1 MRVFPPAWSPLALA
15 GLSRPPWG
23 SERGLGPQGVQPL
36 PMEGGSWDAT
46 LSHPWP
52 NEGSQKM
59 SIQDSRALCGG
70 AGGHWAAGGHWPELW
85 GPFSDPQLWRLGS
98 ATGSLS
104 FAGRCLGSAWGLLP
118 RWQRNVRV
126 AVYMGC
132 VGGGVRSWHR
142 ANTSDKQSS
151 GPVLEGS
158 AGNPGALWGW
168 GWRWVQVLPLSLPL
182 AETPKKRAL
191 LRREVLARNRP

>member
-1 MRVFPPAWSPLALA
+1 MGVWE
-15 GLSRPPWG
+15 GT
-23 SERGLGPQGVQPL
+23 GPQVGTGQ
-36 PMEGGSWDAT
+36 S
-46 LSHPWP
+46 S
-52 NEGSQKM
+52 
-59 SIQDSRALCGG
+59 G
-70 AGGHWAAGGHWPELW
+70 A
-85 GPFSDPQLWRLGS
+85 PFLTDLQLWRLGS

-132 VGGGVRSWHR
+132 LGGGGVSSWHR
-142 ANTSDKQSS
+142 ANTEDKQLS

-158 AGNPGALWGW
+158 AGNPEALWGW

-182 AETPKKRAL
+182 AET
-191 LRREVLARNRP
+191 RRRGPC